1 MIYNFKCEGCNAEFE
16 LSLPIAECR
25 SPIENPCP
33 HCNELKVHRVFEST
47 AIVSGSMDVHTR
59 AEQVGGDAY
68 KEVMKNIKK
77 AGGKFGEVNI

>member
-1 MIYNFKCEGCNAEFE
+1 MIYDFKCDGCKAEFT

-25 SPIENPCP
+25 YPIENPCP
-33 HCNELKVHRVFEST
+33 MCNELKVHRVFS
-47 AIVSGSMDVHTR
+47 APPIVSGSMDVHTR